1 MNSLP
6 HEIQALT
13 KIYPEHIWIN
23 VNFDSLDKCLTQAEI
38 DLMSIAA
45 VKEYLSDLGLVVKSI
60 FPSEESQLI
69 SVINLVNGFAL
80 SINGIKIA
88 FILSH
93 DLDLLGFEV
102 PREWVDLSNWA
113 ADYYVPIQI
122 DLEHNYLHLWGFI
135 SHQHLLQTATLDRNL
150 QSYEVENID
159 LIDELDLLWVAGD
172 LVASGGL
179 APERGQIASLTS
191 LSNLE
196 AKVLIDRLQQHKSI
210 FSPRLVLPFEQW
222 GAIINSPEHLA
233 MYINPALAI
242 TKIGDW
248 FLSQLAVVENA
259 SNTIIDRG
267 RVAIDEFCKQPE
279 TLPGYLAAG
288 NKKKFGVHRIALNT
302 DLEIHRAV
310 KNLYTNQHS
319 TNKVDLPDIDSP
331 AGLLIH
337 LIQSTTDETLRWKA
351 ADYLW
356 TIAPDDRHNYQRKIK
371 DLGLVMQGHKLGLM
385 VAVIPLLE
393 QRYAILNR
401 VYSLGNEDYLPPN
414 VKLSL
419 RSEAN
424 EQLCQAESRELVQ
437 DRCIQLYFTA
447 SVGDRFNIC
456 VAIDN
461 VSITEA
467 FAI

>member
-1 MNSLP
+1 
-6 HEIQALT
+6 
-13 KIYPEHIWIN
+13 
-23 VNFDSLDKCLTQAEI
+23 
-38 DLMSIAA
+38 MSIAA

-279 TLPGYLAAG
+279 T
-288 NKKKFGVHRIALNT
+288 
-302 DLEIHRAV
+302 
-310 KNLYTNQHS
+310 
-319 TNKVDLPDIDSP
+319 
-331 AGLLIH
+331 
-337 LIQSTTDETLRWKA
+337 
-351 ADYLW
+351 
-356 TIAPDDRHNYQRKIK
+356 
-371 DLGLVMQGHKLGLM
+371 
-385 VAVIPLLE
+385 
-393 QRYAILNR
+393 
-401 VYSLGNEDYLPPN
+401 
-414 VKLSL
+414 
-419 RSEAN
+419 
-424 EQLCQAESRELVQ
+424 
-437 DRCIQLYFTA
+437 
-447 SVGDRFNIC
+447 
-456 VAIDN
+456 
-461 VSITEA
+461 
-467 FAI
+467 